1 MGRVEALAG
10 KAEQGKIARVVLG
23 CLFFFLLTYRG
34 LILQLNKKLL
44 FLLGEDLVV
53 DARREGTIPAEPAW
67 LWRVLLRKSLQLW
80 SLCPKNTGVLLR
92 EPGRSQCTAG
102 LETMDIPLPDPLV
115 VLVL

>member
-1 MGRVEALAG
+1 MRNEEQKHCTIPSQCLDCALSLRAHSGAGAVVGRVEALAG

-53 DARREGTIPAEPAW
+53 DARREGTIPAEPA
-67 LWRVLLRKSLQLW
+67 
-80 SLCPKNTGVLLR
+80 
-92 EPGRSQCTAG
+92 
-102 LETMDIPLPDPLV
+102 
-115 VLVL
+115 